1 MYAKKEPVK
10 GREELVVVS
19 VERKKG
25 GNNII
30 KMAMS
35 CMS

>member
-1 MYAKKEPVK
+1 MYAEKELVK
-10 GREELVVVS
+10 GREELEVVS

-25 GNNII
+25 GNNI
-30 KMAMS
+30 KMAMN